1 MSRKKKEIDLNG
13 KKIII
18 EELRVEDI
26 LNLLNL
32 EGGFFLSDFKK
43 FFHDFFPK
51 FTNLDLSDIL
61 PLAPS
66 ELSEL
71 YEIFKEV
78 NSDFFN
84 AFKSLGIGDYLNGIL
99 QELKKTALQ
108 DLSAMYADSSK
119 KDIPGS
125 GDTDS
130 TSL

>member
-1 MSRKKKEIDLNG
+1 MRKKKEFDFNNQIFF
-13 KKIII
+13 I

-32 EGGFFLSDFKK
+32 EGGFFLNDFKK
-43 FFHDFFPK
+43 LFHDFLPK
-51 FTNLDLSDIL
+51 FTNLTLSDIL

-71 YEIFKEV
+71 YKIFKEV

-119 KDIPGS
+119 KDTQGS
-125 GDTDS
+125 GNTDS
-130 TSL
+130 TSS